1 MSASADFL
9 VFFETTFAEAL
20 RATEIPGLDGASWDR
35 KAAWLLWIN
44 TDEGRA
50 FAPPLSEMPIDT
62 ANPTDEG
69 IFG

>member
-1 MSASADFL
+1 MSTPADFL
-9 VFFETTFAEAL
+9 RFFETTFAEAL

-50 FAPPLSEMPIDT
+50 FVPPLSEMPIDIAT
-62 ANPTDEG
+62 TTDMD
-69 IFG
+69 IFS

>member
-1 MSASADFL
+1 MSMPADFL
-9 VFFETTFAEAL
+9 TFFETTFAEAM
-20 RATEIPGLDGASWDR
+20 RATEIPGLNGASWDR

-50 FAPPLSEMPIDT
+50 FVPPLSKMTTDT
-62 ANPTDEG
+62 ATPTDEG